1 MYNLYKFANQP
12 IVKAVRIGIFILFTA
27 LFVLNIFDIE
37 FLQKMLLFYFLFAV
51 NEIFIHEK
59 INTAVSK
66 KVASGVSPDEAVK
79 YSARY
84 ILDQQKNIFHA
95 MQIYSKHS
103 DVKLF
108 MARLGTAAFAEANVE
123 RLELLKKAAE
133 IVIQNKQNFINEIDI
148 VTAFLLLTESQT
160 NFLIQHELHEKD
172 VLAVYQWVCSIEKFQ
187 EKHPLSIPAVGAFDW
202 LVTGWNYELRKYA
215 INVTDDVVSD
225 RREPRLIALET
236 QYSQFLNDLSRNRE
250 NNILLVGEV
259 GVGKRNIVRKF
270 AFDSHFHHLE
280 PQLNSRTVF
289 ELLTD
294 RLIAGTEDRN
304 QLQERLEY
312 LFAELAHTGEV
323 IVYIE
328 NIENLLG
335 GGGFNMDVSGTLTPY
350 LESGSF
356 TIIGTINPSFY
367 QKFIEPHESIKQHF
381 SRITIPEVD
390 SEQSVEVLLAHTE
403 DLESKYGVWVV
414 YSAIPE
420 AVKLSGSYYPDRF
433 LPGRAISLLEET
445 LSSAHNQKKK
455 VIDKHDVRNVVSAK
469 TNIITEEPGDAEKE
483 LLLHLE
489 DRMHEKLIDQEEAV
503 TSIAKA
509 LRRLRSGF
517 ENKNRPIASFLF
529 LGPTGVGKTETA
541 KRLAELYFGSE
552 TAMLRLDMSEYQT
565 QDAIRKLLGEMPGE
579 EVIANTLINQIREH
593 PFSLVLLD
601 EFEKAHPELLNLFLQ
616 ILDEGKITD
625 NHGKVASF
633 TNAIIIA
640 TSNAGSEFI
649 RETGDIPDLKKQLID
664 ALLSANKFKPELINR
679 FDDTVVFHP
688 LSPEHARQVANLIL
702 KSSLQKLDE
711 EQITVEFDDSLLD
724 SIIAN
729 GYSQEFGARN
739 LRRYIQDNIEEFVS
753 RQILENK
760 LVRGDKKRLSVDASG
775 QFVIT

>member
-1 MYNLYKFANQP
+1 MYNLYKLVNQP
-12 IVKAVRIGIFILFTA
+12 IVKAVRIGLFILFAA
-27 LFVLNIFDIE
+27 LFVLNIFNIE

-59 INTAVSK
+59 INAAVFRKLDSNTN
-66 KVASGVSPDEAVK
+66 PQEAVR
-79 YSARY
+79 YSALY
-84 ILDQQKNIFHA
+84 VLDQQKNVFRAIQIF
-95 MQIYSKHS
+95 SKHPE
-103 DVKLF
+103 VKLF
-108 MARLGTAAFAEANVE
+108 MARLGTASFVEASVDKTD
-123 RLELLKKAAE
+123 LLKKAAE
-133 IVIQNKQNFINEIDI
+133 IAIQNKQDSINEVDI
-148 VTAFLLLTESQT
+148 STAYLLLTEPQT
-160 NFLIQHELHEKD
+160 KFLLQHELQEKD
-172 VLAVYQWVCSIEKFQ
+172 VLAIHTWMQNIERYNR
-187 EKHPLSIPAVGAFDW
+187 KHPLSIPAEGAFDW

-215 INVTDDVVSD
+215 INITDDVVSD
-225 RREPRLIALET
+225 RREPRLIALDN

-270 AFDSHFHHLE
+270 AYDSHFHHLE
-280 PQLNSRTVF
+280 SQLNSRSVF

-294 RLIAGTEDRN
+294 RLLSGTEDRN

-312 LFAELAHTGEV
+312 LLAELAHTGEV
-323 IVYIE
+323 ILYIE

-335 GGGFNMDVSGTLTPY
+335 GGGFNMDVSGTLAPY
-350 LESGSF
+350 LENGSF
-356 TIIGTINPSFY
+356 TIIGTISPSFY
-367 QKFIEPHESIKQHF
+367 QKFVQPHESINQHF
-381 SRITIPEVD
+381 SKITIPEAD
-390 SEQSVEVLLAHTE
+390 TNQSIEVLLAHTE
-403 DLESKYGVWVV
+403 DLESKYGVWIV

-420 AVKLSGSYYPDRF
+420 AVKLSGSYYPERF
-433 LPGRAISLLEET
+433 LPGRAINLLEET
-445 LSSAHNQKKK
+445 LSAAHNQKKK
-455 VIDKHDVRNVVSAK
+455 VIDKHDVRNVVAAK
-469 TNIITEEPGDAEKE
+469 TNIVTEEPGDEEKE

-503 TSIAKA
+503 AAIAKA

-552 TAMLRLDMSEYQT
+552 TSMIRLDMSEYQT
-565 QDAIRKLLGEMPGE
+565 QDAIRKMLGEMPGE
-579 EVIANTLINQIREH
+579 EVISNSLVDQIREH

-625 NHGKVASF
+625 NQGNTASF
-633 TNAIIIA
+633 VNAIIIA

-649 RETGDIPDLKKQLID
+649 RETGDSPDLKKQLID
-664 ALLSANKFKPELINR
+664 SLLSTNKFKPELINR
-679 FDDTVVFHP
+679 FDDTVVFHS

-702 KSSLQKLDE
+702 KDSLQKLDE

-724 SIIAN
+724 SIIAH

-760 LVRGDKKRLSVDASG
+760 LVHGDKKRLSVDASG
-775 QFVIT
+775 QYVIT